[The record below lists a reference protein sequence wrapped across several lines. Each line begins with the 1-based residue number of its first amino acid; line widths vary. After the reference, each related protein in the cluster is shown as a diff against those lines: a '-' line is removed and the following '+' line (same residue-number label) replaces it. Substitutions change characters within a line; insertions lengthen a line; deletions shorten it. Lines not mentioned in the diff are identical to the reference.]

1 MEDRESGYSRAD
13 EIQAGRR
20 VEAKIKWFNAT
31 KGFGFVTLSDGS
43 KDAFLPMAILR
54 RAGYDEAREGASIVC
69 EVGIGAKGPL
79 VLNVLNIDNSAAP
92 ASAERRAGSAI
103 STLDGVV
110 KWFEPEKGYGFIAPD
125 GGGKD
130 IFIHV
135 TALRRSGVTVL
146 DTGQRVRV
154 DAVDGKK
161 GLEADRITLI

>member
-1 MEDRESGYSRAD
+1 MEDRENGYSRAD
-13 EIQAGRR
+13 ETQTARR

-31 KGFGFVTLSDGS
+31 KGFGFVALADGS

-79 VLNVLNIDNSAAP
+79 VLNVLNLDNGAAP
-92 ASAERRAGSAI
+92 SGGERRAAAA

-130 IFIHV
+130 IFVHV
-135 TALRRSGVTVL
+135 TALRRSGL
-146 DTGQRVRV
+146 D
-154 DAVDGKK
+154 
-161 GLEADRITLI
+161 GLEPGQPVRMMVAQARRGREASQIELL